1 MEGVQPLNENLENAR
16 GRRFPSNKLWLVVSV
31 IQGLG
36 LLLCLTY
43 VFQHFYASQM
53 SPQNP
58 PIESIQ
64 VRFTKCEN
72 KKGFIITSTNS
83 KTMKVQNNSV
93 IINCDGFYLVSLKGF
108 FSQNISIHLYYRN
121 GADSLFFHD
130 NVKFVNSATV
140 AYLAYKDKVYF
151 DVVTHNATCEDIQV
165 NGGELILIH
174 QSPGEYCVN

>member
-1 MEGVQPLNENLENAR
+1 MEGGQPLDENLENAP

-31 IQGLG
+31 VQGLG

-43 VFQHFYASQM
+43 ICQHFLSYQV

-58 PIESIQ
+58 PVESIQ
-64 VRFTKCEN
+64 AQFTKCEN
-72 KKGFIITSTNS
+72 KKGCIITSTNG

-93 IINCDGFYLVSLKGF
+93 IINCDGFYLISLKGF
-108 FSQNISIHLYYRN
+108 FSQNITVKLHYRE
-121 GADSLFFHD
+121 GADPLFSYE
-130 NVKFVNSATV
+130 NVKSVNSATV

-151 DVVTHNATCEDIQV
+151 NVTTDNATCEDILV

-174 QSPGEYCVN
+174 QSPGEFCVN